1 MGTASFPLSG
11 VLGREKPRCQP
22 HSCCAWP
29 GRGDWIWG
37 EYSPNGF
44 KTGVSYKSNP
54 HGSVPNWILGRIRGS
69 ATGPKVSIRSFPK
82 TTGSVPRRGICP
94 GSLLLP
100 SIQVSH
106 SQTQQVPQGKE
117 SASGMRQAEVG
128 NFSASDPLRPRGA
141 KLLPAPSTGFQ
152 HNPSSRHHHWVT
164 PERIFPAVSSD
175 PNCQMTASSMDYPTG
190 IIPPLSPALKGRN
203 HEVVLLG
210 RAGYVSGR
218 GGSPDFVRGQALLAA
233 HTRGSDIHEFSG

>member
-1 MGTASFPLSG
+1 MISRRTSCQRRDVAEGLGSWEQRPSPSG
-11 VLGREKPRCQP
+11 VLRGEKPWCQP

-69 ATGPKVSIRSFPK
+69 ARGPKVSIRSFPK
-82 TTGSVPRRGICP
+82 PPARLTGGIWP
-94 GSLLLP
+94 GPLLLP

-106 SQTQQVPQGKE
+106 SQTQQVPQGKG

-152 HNPSSRHHHWVT
+152 HNPSSRHHHCVT
-164 PERIFPAVSSD
+164 PERFFPAVSSD
-175 PNCQMTASSMDYPTG
+175 PNCPMTASSMDYPTG
-190 IIPPLSPALKGRN
+190 IIPPLSPALKG
-203 HEVVLLG
+203 
-210 RAGYVSGR
+210 
-218 GGSPDFVRGQALLAA
+218 
-233 HTRGSDIHEFSG
+233 